1 MKENQ
6 LLEMLNEQHILNC
19 TISGR
24 SWLNGI
30 SKNGKGINFGR
41 TMYMETAELID
52 SFPWKHWKN
61 IDGDVDY
68 LNVSIEMIDLWHFLM
83 SATAKNSF
91 NSLLEESNMKFE
103 ELTEDQVDIM
113 WEEVCKISAKT
124 ILMVQESEQKHKGFS
139 TFIKNKINEAKLI
152 DKEIVPFEI
161 FIELALDLSIDN
173 GKDVKKEFELLT
185 AINAIFYVL
194 VNEYVLID
202 IYELYNG
209 KRILNI
215 FRQENGYKEGTYIKN
230 WKFEDKIIEDNM
242 IMFSLI
248 QKGVKTCD
256 LHEALTAIYKNQ

>member
-19 TISGR
+19 KISGQ
-24 SWLNGI
+24 SWLNGV

-83 SATAKNSF
+83 SATAKNAF

-139 TFIKNKINEAKLI
+139 TFIKGKIDEAKLI
-152 DKEIVPFEI
+152 DKEIIPFEI
-161 FIELALDLSIDN
+161 FIELALDLSINN
-173 GKDVKKEFELLT
+173 GKDIKKEFDLVT
-185 AINAIFYVL
+185 ALNAIFYVL
-194 VNEYVLID
+194 VSEYVLIN
-202 IYELYNG
+202 IYDLYNG
-209 KRILNI
+209 KRILNV
-215 FRQENGYKEGTYIKN
+215 FRQDHGYKENTYVKDWN
-230 WKFEDKIIEDNM
+230 VENKITEDNM
-242 IMFSLI
+242 VMFSLI
-248 QKGVKTCD
+248 NKGVKTCD
-256 LHEALTAIYKNQ
+256 LYDSLELIYNKQ